1 MQVAAVVQNW
11 RAADWRALGL
21 HSGRFEILLGYSKA
35 QFCDCWFQ
43 NVIVYTEMCWTTV
56 EY

>member
-11 RAADWRALGL
+11 RAAGWRALGL